1 MGIQSVF
8 GQSAVIVTGNP
19 VTMRAGD
26 LASLG
31 ILHLVREGRPCHEK
45 LAA

>member
-8 GQSAVIVTGNP
+8 GQSALIVTGNP
-19 VTMRAGD
+19 DYASGD
-26 LASLG
+26 LVSLG